1 MRCVAGTLAPPS
13 TEEIA
18 AMRPQLLSS
27 PHHQGL
33 LAATVSW
40 LCAGGFLLLTT
51 LVPVRT
57 ALLGWTPAFWLL
69 AAPLI
74 VLLALQPSLPQQ
86 LLRRRRLQRLHAVH
100 TVHGVIWH

>member
-18 AMRPQLLSS
+18 AMRPQLSSS
-27 PHHQGL
+27 PHHQRL

-51 LVPVRT
+51 LVPART
-57 ALLGWTPAFWLL
+57 ALLGWTPVFWLL

-74 VLLALQPSLPQQ
+74 VLLALQPRLPRQ
-86 LLRRRRLQRLHAVH
+86 LLRRRLHRLHAVH

>member
-1 MRCVAGTLAPPS
+1 MRCAAGTLAPPS

-18 AMRPQLLSS
+18 AMRPQLPSS

-51 LVPVRT
+51 LVPART
-57 ALLGWTPAFWLL
+57 ALLGWTPVFWLL
-69 AAPLI
+69 VAPLI
-74 VLLALQPSLPQQ
+74 VLLALQPRRLPRQPW
-86 LLRRRRLQRLHAVH
+86 RRRLQRLHAVH

>member
-51 LVPVRT
+51 LVPART
-57 ALLGWTPAFWLL
+57 ALLGWTPVFWLL

-74 VLLALQPSLPQQ
+74 VLLALQPGLPRQ
-86 LLRRRRLQRLHAVH
+86 LLRRRPLHRLHAVH